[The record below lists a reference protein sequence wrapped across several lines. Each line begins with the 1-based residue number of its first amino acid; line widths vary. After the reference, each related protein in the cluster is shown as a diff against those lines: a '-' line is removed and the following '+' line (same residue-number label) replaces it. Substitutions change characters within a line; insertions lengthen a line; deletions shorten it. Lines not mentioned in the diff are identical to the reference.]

1 MSNVIQL
8 FPQHTATLYRVE
20 DPGLTWYEEGAVIS
34 DIQLKNDCATL
45 NVTVEDVLSEMLVVT
60 L

>member
-8 FPQHTATLYRVE
+8 FPQHNATLYRVE
-20 DPGLTWYEEGAVIS
+20 DPGVTWYEEGAVIS

-45 NVTVEDVLSEMLVVT
+45 NCSVEELKEEML
-60 L
+60 LKKL

>member
-8 FPQHTATLYRVE
+8 FPQHNATLYRVE
-20 DPGLTWYEEGAVIS
+20 DPGITWYEEGAVIS

-45 NVTVEDVLSEMLVVT
+45 NCSVEDILDEMLVVA

>member
-8 FPQHTATLYRVE
+8 FPQHNATLYRVV
-20 DPGLTWYEEGAVIS
+20 DPGITWYEEGAVIS
-34 DIQLKNDCATL
+34 DIQLKNDCAAL
-45 NVTVEDVLSEMLVVT
+45 SCSVEDILDEMLLVA

>member
-8 FPQHTATLYRVE
+8 FPKSTVQLYRVE
-20 DPGLTWYEEGAVIS
+20 DPGLTWYEAGAVIS
-34 DIQLKNDCATL
+34 YIQLKNDCAELDCTID
-45 NVTVEDVLSEMLVVT
+45 DVLDEMLVVA

>member
-1 MSNVIQL
+1 L
-8 FPQHTATLYRVE
+8 FPQHNATLYRVE

-34 DIQLKNDCATL
+34 DIQLKNDCVHYNCA
-45 NVTVEDVLSEMLVVT
+45 VEDILDEMLVVA

>member
-8 FPQHTATLYRVE
+8 FPQHNATLYRVE
-20 DPGLTWYEEGAVIS
+20 DPGLTWYEEGAIIS

-45 NVTVEDVLSEMLVVT
+45 NVTVEDVLSEMLVVA

>member
-8 FPQHTATLYRVE
+8 FPQHNATLYRVE

-45 NVTVEDVLSEMLVVT
+45 NVTVEDVLSEMLVVA

>member
-8 FPQHTATLYRVE
+8 FPKSTVQLYRVE

-34 DIQLKNDCATL
+34 DIQLKNDCVHYNCA
-45 NVTVEDVLSEMLVVT
+45 VEDILDEMLVVA

>member
-8 FPQHTATLYRVE
+8 FPQHNATLYRVE

-45 NVTVEDVLSEMLVVT
+45 DVTVEDVLSEMLVVA

>member
-8 FPQHTATLYRVE
+8 FPQHNATLYRVV

-45 NVTVEDVLSEMLVVT
+45 SCSVEDILDEMLVVA

>member
-1 MSNVIQL
+1 MSTVIQL
-8 FPQHTATLYRVE
+8 FPQHNATLYRVE

-45 NVTVEDVLSEMLVVT
+45 DVSVEDVLSEMLVVA